1 MIFCYSRTGNSDCI
15 FIDSFLKI
23 EKEGVMMRKMALFT
37 VAVVL
42 GLALGTCT
50 LRAPK
55 PPATASFTVTEKDV
69 GATIEMNSADEL
81 VVALQG
87 NPGTGYAWEVLPAD
101 VAVLEQVGEWE
112 FEPQS
117 NLAGA
122 PGTMTLRFRAVE
134 AGQQVLQLVYRRPW
148 ETDVPPLDTFEVTV
162 IVNQ

>member
-1 MIFCYSRTGNSDCI
+1 
-15 FIDSFLKI
+15 
-23 EKEGVMMRKMALFT
+23 
-37 VAVVL
+37 
-42 GLALGTCT
+42 
-50 LRAPK
+50 
-55 PPATASFTVTEKDV
+55 
-69 GATIEMNSADEL
+69 MNSADEL